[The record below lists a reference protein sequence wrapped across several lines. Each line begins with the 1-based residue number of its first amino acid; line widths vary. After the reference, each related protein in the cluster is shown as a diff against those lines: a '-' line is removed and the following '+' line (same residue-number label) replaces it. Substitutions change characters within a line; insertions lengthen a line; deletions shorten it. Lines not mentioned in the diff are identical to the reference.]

1 MAASN
6 WLPARSGRNGRRI
19 AAQMKNNRWSAT
31 AFAGVVDIRY
41 HSALICASK
50 TFSLTLALLVSSG
63 GIALRHAVQANRSL
77 TIRDR
82 LASYFAFLLLALVFV
97 NEGFAQIQIVNCD
110 APVQSRKRGIGV
122 NSMSDA
128 DFRALAPEVSWY
140 YNWGATPPAKPADV
154 AMDFLPM
161 AWNGASGFQTALT
174 SYLAAGNRPWRV
186 LALNEPNFTTQANM
200 TPSNSAVTF
209 KQVKAL
215 CDPYNIPV
223 IAPHMAIGTP
233 ANESITA
240 YDPIQGANVTYTY
253 QEPFLNAFLYYCGS
267 TPPAGM
273 ATHSYGGYG
282 EITWILSTMHTDYP
296 TQKVWLTE
304 FCPWGATSDA
314 AVLATLIPAVDYCE
328 RTSWVEGYAWFMS
341 RITGDPYNSLLGSS
355 GALTTAGLAYI
366 QMPVHDT
373 NLYYRIPGRLQAERY
388 IASSQMDIAPTTD
401 VDGLA
406 DMKSTAAGGSV
417 DYNIQ
422 VDFAGACPLNF
433 RVAGATGQLRVYKG
447 GTLLGSANAV
457 QTGWSTVSTTVALT
471 AGTQTLHVVLGS
483 NAQQLNWMEFLAT
496 NATPS
501 VPSGLS
507 ATASGTQVVLNWSTS
522 AGATSYNVKRS
533 STNGGPYIT
542 IASPTTTSY
551 TNTGLA
557 IGGTYYYVAS
567 AVNAEGESPNSS
579 EVSATTVF
587 PPANLARNKPVTVSS
602 VEGAGYPGTSAV
614 DGNTG
619 TRWSSA
625 FSDPQW
631 IYVDLQATY
640 NITRVKLNWEAAYGT
655 SYQIQVSTDALS
667 WATIYSTTTGAG
679 GVEDLTGLSRTGR
692 YVRMYGTARATGYGY
707 SLWEFE
713 VYGAI
718 NHLPV
723 LAAIS
728 NQTVLAGRTLVV
740 TNSANDADVPSQPLT
755 YSLLGAPSSAHIDT
769 NSGVFTW
776 RPAIAQS
783 PSTQTVAVVVS
794 DNGAPAL
801 TATQSFTIT
810 VLQPAMPTLNAA
822 SITNGQFG
830 FWINGNTGP
839 DYMIQ
844 TSTNLT
850 SWISVFTSDSP
861 SLPYFWVDTNFF
873 SYPFF
878 FYRVL
883 LGP

>member
-1 MAASN
+1 
-6 WLPARSGRNGRRI
+6 
-19 AAQMKNNRWSAT
+19 
-31 AFAGVVDIRY
+31 
-41 HSALICASK
+41 
-50 TFSLTLALLVSSG
+50 
-63 GIALRHAVQANRSL
+63 
-77 TIRDR
+77 
-82 LASYFAFLLLALVFV
+82 
-97 NEGFAQIQIVNCD
+97 
-110 APVQSRKRGIGV
+110 
-122 NSMSDA
+122 
-128 DFRALAPEVSWY
+128 
-140 YNWGATPPAKPADV
+140 
-154 AMDFLPM
+154 
-161 AWNGASGFQTALT
+161 
-174 SYLAAGNRPWRV
+174 
-186 LALNEPNFTTQANM
+186 
-200 TPSNSAVTF
+200 
-209 KQVKAL
+209 
-215 CDPYNIPV
+215 
-223 IAPHMAIGTP
+223 
-233 ANESITA
+233 
-240 YDPIQGANVTYTY
+240 
-253 QEPFLNAFLYYCGS
+253 
-267 TPPAGM
+267 
-273 ATHSYGGYG
+273 
-282 EITWILSTMHTDYP
+282 
-296 TQKVWLTE
+296 
-304 FCPWGATSDA
+304 
-314 AVLATLIPAVDYCE
+314 
-328 RTSWVEGYAWFMS
+328 
-341 RITGDPYNSLLGSS
+341 
-355 GALTTAGLAYI
+355 
-366 QMPVHDT
+366 MPVHDA

-388 IASSQMDIAPTTD
+388 VALSQMDIAPTAD
-401 VDGLA
+401 IDGLA

-422 VDFAGACPLNF
+422 VDSAGAYPLNF

-447 GTLLGSANAV
+447 GTLLGSANAK
-457 QTGWSTVSTTVALT
+457 QTGWSTVSTTVALA

-507 ATASGTQVVLNWSTS
+507 ATAGGTQVVLNWSTS
-522 AGATSYNVKRS
+522 AGVTSYNVKRS

-557 IGGTYYYVAS
+557 IGGTYYYVVS

-579 EVSATTVF
+579 EVSATTVL
-587 PPANLARNKPVTVSS
+587 PPANLALNKPVTVSS

-640 NITRVKLNWEAAYGT
+640 NITRVKLNWEAAYGK

-679 GVEDLTGLSRTGR
+679 GVENLTGLSRTGR

-718 NHLPV
+718 NHPPV

-728 NQTVLAGRTLVV
+728 NQTFLAGRTLVV

-755 YSLLGAPSSAHIDT
+755 YSLLGAPSGAHIDT

-810 VLQPAMPTLNAA
+810 VLQPAMPTLRAV

-830 FWINGNTGP
+830 FWISGNTGP

-850 SWISVFTSDSP
+850 SWIPVFTSNLP
-861 SLPYFWVDTNFF
+861 SLPYFWVDTNSL